1 MVSRQRPLPGPA
13 DSFTPRQRSGGQP
26 EETVEEKESICER
39 DIDVLTGVVAVAI
52 GLGVMV
58 LVHEWG
64 HFVVARLFG
73 VRVEVFSIGFG
84 PRIWGVRRGPTDYR
98 LSLLPLG
105 GYVRMAGDNPAEERR
120 GDPDEFLS
128 KPRWQ
133 RVLIA
138 LAGPTTN
145 FLMAVV
151 LTAVL
156 FMVGGEQ
163 PSYADKQIVV
173 AGVMK
178 DSAAQKAGIEAGDR
192 IAEFDG
198 VKNPTWDRVA
208 LELALSAPGHMEPVV
223 VERNGQLVSLSV
235 PSEPQPFSAL
245 GYPPEPVIIGMVSP
259 GMPATK
265 AGLSPGDTMVSVNG
279 EKLESPYQLS
289 ELIQRSE
296 GHPLALE
303 ILRGGSVQKTEITP
317 IWGDPGDGMPRWEI
331 GITYRFAT
339 SSRRYSLP
347 GAFVKA
353 GEFHVIL
360 ATKLIY
366 VVGQLFTGKVSL
378 KQVQGPLGIVQAS
391 SAAAKR
397 GFGDLISLMAL
408 VSLNLGILNLLPI
421 PILDGGHILMLGIEG
436 LLRHDL
442 SLKIKERVVTVGMV
456 FLLLV
461 FLIVMYNDVLRLLP
475 GHH

>member
-1 MVSRQRPLPGPA
+1 L
-13 DSFTPRQRSGGQP
+13 F
-26 EETVEEKESICER
+26 
-39 DIDVLTGVVAVAI
+39 TGVIAVAI

-64 HFVVARLFG
+64 HFLVARLFG

-98 LSLLPLG
+98 LSILPLG
-105 GYVRMAGDNPAEERR
+105 GYVRMAGDNPAEERK

-145 FLMAVV
+145 FLMAVI
-151 LTAVL
+151 LTAAL
-156 FMVGGEQ
+156 FVRGGQQ
-163 PSYADKQIVV
+163 PSYADKPVV
-173 AGVMK
+173 IAGVMK
-178 DSAAQKAGIEAGDR
+178 DSAAQKGGIQAGDR
-192 IAEFDG
+192 IVSFAG

-208 LELALSAPGHMEPVV
+208 LELALSAPGRSEPVV
-223 VERNGQLVSLSV
+223 VERQGQQVPLSV
-235 PSEPQPFSAL
+235 ASEPQPFTAI
-245 GYPPEPVIIGMVSP
+245 GYPAEPAVIGVVSP
-259 GMPATK
+259 GLPAEK
-265 AGLSPGDTMVSVNG
+265 AGLAPGDTILSVDG
-279 EKLESPYQLS
+279 ETLASPYQLS
-289 ELIQRSE
+289 DMIQRSQ
-296 GHPLALE
+296 GQPMTLE
-303 ILRGGSVQKTEITP
+303 VSRGGGIQKIVLMPT
-317 IWGDPGDGMPRWEI
+317 WGDPGDGTARWEI
-331 GITYRFAT
+331 GITYRFTT
-339 SSRRYSLP
+339 SPKRYSP
-347 GAFVKA
+347 PIAMVKA
-353 GEFHVIL
+353 AEFHVIL
-360 ATKLIY
+360 ATKLVY
-366 VVGQLFTGKVSL
+366 LVGQLFTGRVSL

-391 SAAAKR
+391 SQAAKR

-436 LLRHDL
+436 LLRHDI

-461 FLIVMYNDVLRLLP
+461 FLIVMYNDVLRLFP
-475 GHH
+475 GH